1 MFLQRT
7 KKFLGLMK
15 LSRRRRR
22 QGLGWGWQRPGE
34 QILRRCC
41 VVVNG
46 QDQKS
51 PQVGNLELETNGQT
65 YLR

>member
-1 MFLQRT
+1 MGQ
-7 KKFLGLMK
+7 
-15 LSRRRRR
+15 
-22 QGLGWGWQRPGE
+22 GWGWLGLSAPRGGDSGD
-34 QILRRCC
+34 
-41 VVVNG
+41 VVNG